1 MSRSEKPEG
10 GHKPTF
16 SRAIKEE
23 VLQYFQAQGGSVK
36 ETAIYIHFAL
46 EHHEEIPDILEEFA
60 AEGLITHKAE
70 SHLMLTDKGKK
81 ALARL
86 HGEKGL

>member
-1 MSRSEKPEG
+1 MSQSEKPG
-10 GHKPTF
+10 GSHKPTF

-23 VLQYFQAQGGSVK
+23 VLQYFQDQGGSVK

-46 EHHEEIPDILEEFA
+46 EHHEEIPDILEAFM

-70 SHLMLTDKGKK
+70 SHLTLTEKGKK
-81 ALARL
+81 ILARL
-86 HGEKGL
+86 HDRKC